1 MKTLYKWR
9 GFILGA
15 LAVGLLLVPAAPLEH
30 DEGVATTATSAVLLL
45 IGILLRIFARRSIG
59 EHTRGSVHE
68 APELVTTGAYSL
80 MRHPLYLSNTLIACA
95 AIIFHLGF
103 SWTAIP
109 FGVALLL
116 FECTLALAEDRFLK
130 DLFGE
135 QWALWAN
142 RTWAFLPNPAHFRV
156 SEKSRSFFQS
166 LRADTSTWIWIIL
179 LALIL

>member
-1 MKTLYKWR
+1 MKILYKWR

-15 LAVGLLLVPAAPLEH
+15 LAIGLLLVPGKNLDLVQGVVAA
-30 DEGVATTATSAVLLL
+30 TLLL

-68 APELVTTGAYSL
+68 APELVTTGTYSL
-80 MRHPLYLSNTLIACA
+80 MRHPLYLSNTLIAGA

-103 SWTAIP
+103 SWAAIP
-109 FGVALLL
+109 FGVTLIL
-116 FECTLALAEDRFLK
+116 FECILAHAEDRFLK
-130 DLFGE
+130 KLFGE
-135 QWALWAN
+135 RWTDWAS
-142 RTWAFLPNPAHFRV
+142 RTWAFLPNPAHFKA

-179 LALIL
+179 LVLIL